1 MRAGGLISLFLFSLF
16 LLTPSGRESP
26 TKAGELDKT
35 QMLGRRIYEQNCGI
49 CHTQPTA
56 SPMYG
61 NLLYKDL
68 VDGNEDMFRAYIRNG
83 SKRMPGFK
91 YGLEPGEIDAIVEYL
106 KTVPKP
112 ASKNSQ
118 PKGEGVD

>member
-1 MRAGGLISLFLFSLF
+1 MRAALISLFLLSLF
-16 LLTPSGRESP
+16 PFALSGQESS
-26 TKAGELDKT
+26 DKT
-35 QMLGRRIYEQNCGI
+35 GDLNKTQTLGRRIYEQECGI

-56 SPMYG
+56 YPMYG

-68 VDGNEDMFRAYIRNG
+68 VNGNEDAFRAYTQNG

-91 YGLEPGEIDAIVEYL
+91 YTLAPAEIDAIVEYL
-106 KTVPKP
+106 KTVPNP
-112 ASKNSQ
+112 SKKSQ